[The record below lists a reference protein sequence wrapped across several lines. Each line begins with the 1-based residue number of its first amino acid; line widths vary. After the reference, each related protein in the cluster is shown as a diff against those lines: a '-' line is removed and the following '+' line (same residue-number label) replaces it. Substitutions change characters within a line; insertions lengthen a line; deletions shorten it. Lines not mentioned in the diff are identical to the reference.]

1 MANEHDVCPCAAVE
15 ELKKM
20 VEKQSERLDEHQKRL
35 YDGNT
40 TFELLR
46 RDIATLN
53 VSLAEQTRKLSELLE
68 KPSKRWESIVAQI
81 ISLIVVA
88 GFSYFLGKG

>member
-20 VEKQSERLDEHQKRL
+20 VEKQSERLDKHQERL
-35 YDGNT
+35 CDGNT

-46 RDIATLN
+46 RDIATLTA
-53 VSLAEQTRKLSELLE
+53 SLAEQTRKLSELLE
-68 KPSKRWESIVAQI
+68 KPSKRWDTVVGQVIALIVAAAFGY
-81 ISLIVVA
+81 LMR
-88 GFSYFLGKG
+88 

>member
-1 MANEHDVCPCAAVE
+1 MASEHDVCPCAAVE

-20 VEKQSERLDEHQKRL
+20 VEKQSQRLDEHQKRL

-46 RDIATLN
+46 RDIATLTA
-53 VSLAEQTRKLSELLE
+53 SLAEQTRKLSELLE
-68 KPSKRWESIVAQI
+68 KPSKRWDTVVGQVIALIVA
-81 ISLIVVA
+81 VA
-88 GFSYFLGKG
+88 FGYLMR